1 MYKDKIREKPIDEN
15 EARKFLNSWNE
26 EPAVIIG
33 SVVVVNTKTGEKASG
48 LQKSRVHF
56 KVISEKVIDEHIRNG
71 SSMRGCGGISI
82 TDPILHDY
90 IKNIEGGFDS
100 AAGLSKELVKRLVI
114 QVGGDSIFMSKN
126 EK

>member
-1 MYKDKIREKPIDEN
+1 
-15 EARKFLNSWNE
+15 
-26 EPAVIIG
+26 
-33 SVVVVNTKTGEKASG
+33 
-48 LQKSRVHF
+48 
-56 KVISEKVIDEHIRNG
+56 
-71 SSMRGCGGISI
+71 MRGCGGISI